1 MLGIPTVQDRLIQQS
16 IAQVL
21 QEIWDPTFSDVSY
34 GFRPGRSQHDAILR
48 AKDYLLL
55 GYKHIVDIDLS
66 KFFDR
71 VNHDR
76 LISRLATK
84 IQDKRVLKLI
94 RSFLTAGIMID
105 GLVSPSIE
113 GTPQGGSLS
122 PLLSNIVLDEM
133 DKELTKRGLKFV
145 RYADDCVIYVKSRKA
160 ADRVM
165 QSTTKYI
172 TVKLK
177 LKVNEKKSSVS
188 RPWLSKY
195 LGFSFISMYPSD

>member
-1 MLGIPTVQDRLIQQS
+1 MLNGEYKPFLVRRKEIAKPDGGVRLPGIPTVQDRLIQQS

-21 QEIWDPTFSDVSY
+21 QEIWDPTFSDSSY

-94 RSFLTAGIMID
+94 RSFLTAGVMID

-113 GTPQGGSLS
+113 GTPQGGPLS

-133 DKELTKRGLKFV
+133 DKELTKKRVEFCQICRRLKCILWKQWKNPSP
-145 RYADDCVIYVKSRKA
+145 RITQARRISR
-160 ADRVM
+160 RC
-165 QSTTKYI
+165 S
-172 TVKLK
+172 
-177 LKVNEKKSSVS
+177 
-188 RPWLSKY
+188 
-195 LGFSFISMYPSD
+195 